1 MHASFFFRKHLTTV
15 VPDLCHDATCN
26 VVLARMYEASFFF
39 SASSAQASCER
50 FAGGKQPLL
59 FGFFHG

>member
-1 MHASFFFRKHLTTV
+1 
-15 VPDLCHDATCN
+15 
-26 VVLARMYEASFFF
+26 MYEANFFF

-50 FAGGKQPLL
+50 FAGGKQHLL